1 VTIDR
6 PTILAAVATLA
17 AAVPVYSVL
26 RSIPVPDPFVLVAD
40 RTPNERE
47 TLPPVEAAG
56 PVPEAEVA
64 SLPELEPEDLGPVA
78 QVAGTLR
85 TRDGTPVPDEAVEL
99 SSWALEA
106 SYGATSDARGR
117 FTIPNVALGSDYEV
131 RVSSEG
137 RYRDVAT
144 RGLAVT
150 AEGVRL
156 DLVLEPLAGARL
168 AGRMVDADGVPIAS
182 RTLLLQGSHEPGQ
195 QLLVT
200 GDERGRFWLDDAP
213 TGQLTF
219 STRTI
224 PHIKVRGPLL
234 TPASQAD
241 VTLVLDEGSH
251 EFAGRVVG
259 DRDRPVAGA
268 QLKLSWTHKQG
279 DSISSSAR
287 TAVTDPSG
295 SFRFTDLGPGP
306 HQLAVRADGYEE
318 ALETYGVFWNSGDV
332 ELRLRPTFR

>member
-1 VTIDR
+1 V
-6 PTILAAVATLA
+6 AAVVTLA
-17 AAVPVYSVL
+17 ASIPVYSIL
-26 RSIPVPDPFVLVAD
+26 RSIPIPDPFVLVAD
-40 RTPNERE
+40 RTPNVPE
-47 TLPPVEAAG
+47 TLPPVEAA
-56 PVPEAEVA
+56 PPPKPEADV
-64 SLPELEPEDLGPVA
+64 SLPEVEPEDLGPVA

-85 TRDGTPVPDEAVEL
+85 TRDGMPVPDEAVEL
-99 SSWALEA
+99 SSWALET

-117 FTIPNVALGSDYEV
+117 FAIPNVALGSDYEV

-137 RYRDVAT
+137 RYRDIAT

-182 RTLLLQGSHEPGQ
+182 RTLLLQGSHGPGQ

-200 GDERGRFWLDDAP
+200 GDERGRFLVEDAP

-219 STRTI
+219 GTRTI

-234 TPASQAD
+234 TPASEAD

-251 EFAGRVVG
+251 EFGGRVVG
-259 DRDRPVAGA
+259 DRDLPVAGA

-332 ELRLRPTFR
+332 ELRLRPNFR